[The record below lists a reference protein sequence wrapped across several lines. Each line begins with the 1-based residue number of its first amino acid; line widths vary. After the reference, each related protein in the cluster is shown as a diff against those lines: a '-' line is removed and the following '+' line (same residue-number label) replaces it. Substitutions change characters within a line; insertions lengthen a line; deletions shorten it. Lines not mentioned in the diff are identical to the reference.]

1 MRIGELARHAEV
13 NIQTLRFYEREGLL
27 PAPLRSGSGYRI
39 YEISDLERVRFIR
52 NCQGLGFTLREI
64 QQLIHLHSGLSRSR
78 RAVAMK
84 PFPVREIIELANERL
99 LVIDEKIRAL
109 NSMRD
114 ELITLVNTLTNT
126 SPAVCLASRQKKSKT
141 RKVEPALDSI
151 PRYRFHTRS

>member
-84 PFPVREIIELANERL
+84 PVPVLEIIELANERL

-109 NSMRD
+109 NSMRG

-126 SPAVCLASRQKKSKT
+126 SPAVCLASRQKNQRQEK
-141 RKVEPALDSI
+141 
-151 PRYRFHTRS
+151 

>member
-84 PFPVREIIELANERL
+84 PAPVREIIELANERL

-109 NSMRD
+109 NSMRG
-114 ELITLVNTLTNT
+114 ELITLVNTLANT
-126 SPAVCLASRQKKSKT
+126 SPAVCLASRQKNQRQEK
-141 RKVEPALDSI
+141 
-151 PRYRFHTRS
+151 

>member
-84 PFPVREIIELANERL
+84 PVPVLEIIELANERM
-99 LVIDEKIRAL
+99 LVIEEKIRAL

-114 ELITLVNTLTNT
+114 ELITLVNTLANT
-126 SPAVCLASRQKKSKT
+126 SPAVCLASRQKNQRQEK
-141 RKVEPALDSI
+141 
-151 PRYRFHTRS
+151 

>member
-78 RAVAMK
+78 RAVATK
-84 PFPVREIIELANERL
+84 PAPVREIIELANERL

-114 ELITLVNTLTNT
+114 ELITLVNTLANT
-126 SPAVCLASRQKKSKT
+126 SPAVCLASRQKNQRQEK
-141 RKVEPALDSI
+141 
-151 PRYRFHTRS
+151 

>member
-84 PFPVREIIELANERL
+84 PVPVLEIIELANERM

-126 SPAVCLASRQKKSKT
+126 SPAVCLASRQKNQRQEK
-141 RKVEPALDSI
+141 
-151 PRYRFHTRS
+151 

>member
-27 PAPLRSGSGYRI
+27 PAPLRSGSGYGI

-64 QQLIHLHSGLSRSR
+64 QQLIHLHSGLSRTR

-84 PFPVREIIELANERL
+84 PVPVLEIIELANERM

-114 ELITLVNTLTNT
+114 ELITLVNTLANT
-126 SPAVCLASRQKKSKT
+126 SPAVCLASRQKNQRQEK
-141 RKVEPALDSI
+141 
-151 PRYRFHTRS
+151 

>member
-64 QQLIHLHSGLSRSR
+64 QQLIHLHSGLSRTR

-84 PFPVREIIELANERL
+84 PVPVQEIIELANERL
-99 LVIDEKIRAL
+99 LAIDEKIRAL

-114 ELITLVNTLTNT
+114 ELITLINTLTNT
-126 SPAVCLASRQKKSKT
+126 SPAVCLASRQKNQRQEK
-141 RKVEPALDSI
+141 
-151 PRYRFHTRS
+151 

>member
-64 QQLIHLHSGLSRSR
+64 QQLIHLHSGLSRSL

-84 PFPVREIIELANERL
+84 PVPVLEIIELANERM

-114 ELITLVNTLTNT
+114 ELITLVNTLANT
-126 SPAVCLASRQKKSKT
+126 SPAVCLASRQKNQRQEK
-141 RKVEPALDSI
+141 
-151 PRYRFHTRS
+151 

>member
-64 QQLIHLHSGLSRSR
+64 QQLIHLHSGLSRTR

-84 PFPVREIIELANERL
+84 PVPVLEIIELANERL

-109 NSMRD
+109 NSMRG

-126 SPAVCLASRQKKSKT
+126 SPAVCLASRQKNQRQEK
-141 RKVEPALDSI
+141 
-151 PRYRFHTRS
+151 

>member
-84 PFPVREIIELANERL
+84 PVPVLEIIELANERML
-99 LVIDEKIRAL
+99 FIDEKIRAL

-114 ELITLVNTLTNT
+114 ELITLVNTLANT
-126 SPAVCLASRQKKSKT
+126 SPAVCLASRQKNQRQEK
-141 RKVEPALDSI
+141 
-151 PRYRFHTRS
+151 

>member
-1 MRIGELARHAEV
+1 
-13 NIQTLRFYEREGLL
+13 
-27 PAPLRSGSGYRI
+27 LRSGSGYRI

-84 PFPVREIIELANERL
+84 PVPVLEIIELANERM

-114 ELITLVNTLTNT
+114 ELITLVNTLANT
-126 SPAVCLASRQKKSKT
+126 SPAVCLASRQKNQRQEK
-141 RKVEPALDSI
+141 
-151 PRYRFHTRS
+151 

>member
-84 PFPVREIIELANERL
+84 PVPVLEIIELANERL

-114 ELITLVNTLTNT
+114 ELITLVNTLANT
-126 SPAVCLASRQKKSKT
+126 SPAVCLASRQKNQRQEK
-141 RKVEPALDSI
+141 
-151 PRYRFHTRS
+151 

>member
-27 PAPLRSGSGYRI
+27 PTPFRSGSGYRI

-64 QQLIHLHSGLSRSR
+64 QQLIHLHSGLSRTR

-84 PFPVREIIELANERL
+84 PVPVQEIIELANERL
-99 LVIDEKIRAL
+99 LAIDEKIRAL

-114 ELITLVNTLTNT
+114 ELITLINTLTNT
-126 SPAVCLASRQKKSKT
+126 SPAVCLASRQKNQRQEK
-141 RKVEPALDSI
+141 
-151 PRYRFHTRS
+151 

>member
-27 PAPLRSGSGYRI
+27 PTPFRSSSGYRI

-64 QQLIHLHSGLSRSR
+64 QQLIHLHSGLSRTR

-84 PFPVREIIELANERL
+84 PVPVQEIIELANERL
-99 LVIDEKIRAL
+99 LAIDEKIRAL

-114 ELITLVNTLTNT
+114 ELITLINTLTNT
-126 SPAVCLASRQKKSKT
+126 SPAVCLASRQKNQRQEK
-141 RKVEPALDSI
+141 
-151 PRYRFHTRS
+151 

>member
-64 QQLIHLHSGLSRSR
+64 QQLIHLHSGLSRTR

-84 PFPVREIIELANERL
+84 PVPVQEIIELANERL
-99 LVIDEKIRAL
+99 LAIDEKIRAL

-114 ELITLVNTLTNT
+114 ELITLVNTLANT
-126 SPAVCLASRQKKSKT
+126 SPAVCLASRQKNQRQEK
-141 RKVEPALDSI
+141 
-151 PRYRFHTRS
+151 

>member
-84 PFPVREIIELANERL
+84 PVPVLEIIELANERM

-114 ELITLVNTLTNT
+114 ELITLVNTLANT
-126 SPAVCLASRQKKSKT
+126 SPAVCLASRQKNQRQEK
-141 RKVEPALDSI
+141 
-151 PRYRFHTRS
+151 